1 MEKEA
6 WRIEAEE
13 LDEKQQK
20 ASDRAFSK
28 VERPFLVEPFC
39 AQVAWMGKLCPVYP
53 YTAGEAKEVC
63 KFLSEDGYEDYR
75 CPACVDVGQI
85 YKPIFERGTEE
96 QKKALETLADMSV
109 HYSQNPTDDENA
121 VWLMVTQYNVLSDAI
136 AIYSNLGLDE
146 KLENA
151 RKVWSEINA
160 KEASKYSIRTEEEER
175 ERLKRQ
181 AELDKAN
188 EKSLEWMKRELARK
202 FGKEGGIK

>member
-85 YKPIFERGTEE
+85 YKPIFEEGTEE
-96 QKKALETLADMSV
+96 QKKALENLADMSV

-121 VWLMVTQYNVLSDAI
+121 VWLMVTRYDTLQDAMV
-136 AIYSNLGLDE
+136 IYEKLGLDE

-151 RKVWSEINA
+151 RKVWKEITTV
-160 KEASKYSIRTEEEER
+160 KMGPIITEEEER
-175 ERLKRQ
+175 EREKRQ

-188 EKSLEWMKRELARK
+188 EKNLEWMRRELA
-202 FGKEGGIK
+202 GESGDGGIK